1 MREISDRDILKICYL
16 YYKEEQTQEQISAL
30 LGYSRFKIS
39 RILKEA
45 RKRGLVTVTIHD
57 PMIHLTEIE
66 TELTK
71 SFGLDK
77 AIVVKVNQFGHQSDL
92 DQVGQ
97 AGAQY
102 LREILNRYHVFGVT
116 WGHTVYHV
124 VKELEPVEAK
134 NLSLVQIGGGL
145 GTIEGTDNNMLTMT
159 LGQKLGAKAYLIPA
173 PVIVRNRAL
182 RDTLFKEKKI
192 QETLGLAR
200 KADLVLFGVGLIG
213 AEGLLWKSGFLSK
226 YDTLKL
232 KDAGAV
238 GAICGRFFDA
248 NGQECWHELD
258 DRTIGLTLDELRK
271 IKHKIGVGV
280 GEDKVDGISGALEGK
295 LLNVLVTDEETATRL
310 LAKSPS
316 RGERELQR

>member
-16 YYKEEQTQEQISAL
+16 YYKEEQTQERISGL
-30 LGYSRFKIS
+30 LGYSRFKVS

-45 RKRGLVTVTIHD
+45 RKRGLVTITIHD
-57 PMIHLTEIE
+57 PMIQVTEIE
-66 TELTK
+66 MELVRT
-71 SFGLDK
+71 FGLDK
-77 AIVVKVNQFGHQSDL
+77 ALVVKASRFGNQSDL

-97 AGAQY
+97 VGARY

-124 VKELEPVEAK
+124 VRELEPVDAK

-145 GTIEGTDNNMLTMT
+145 GTIEGSDNNMLTMT

-173 PVIVRNRAL
+173 PVIVRNRTL

-192 QETLGLAR
+192 QDTLGLAR

-213 AEGLLWKSGFLSK
+213 AEGLLWKSGFLGK
-226 YDTLKL
+226 NDAVKL

-248 NGQECWHELD
+248 NGRECWHELD

-271 IKHKIGVGV
+271 IKHKIVVGV
-280 GEDKVDGISGALEGK
+280 GQEKVEGLFGALKGK
-295 LLNVLVTDEETATRL
+295 LADVLVTDEDTATKL
-310 LAKSPS
+310 LSTSPAK
-316 RGERELQR
+316 GN